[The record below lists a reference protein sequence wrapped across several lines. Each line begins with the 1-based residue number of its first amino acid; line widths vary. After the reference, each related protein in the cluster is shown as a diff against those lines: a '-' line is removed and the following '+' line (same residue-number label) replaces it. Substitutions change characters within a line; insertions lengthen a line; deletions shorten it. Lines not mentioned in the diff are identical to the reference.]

1 MKTKTEYLAIL
12 KQFKEKAA
20 DKYGI
25 LKIGI
30 FGSVARDEQTADSD
44 LDVCIEVKVP
54 DAFVLVDIRD
64 ELEQL
69 CKCKVDLVRL
79 RAGMSHLFQKSIERD
94 GIFA

>member
-12 KQFKEKAA
+12 RQFKEKAA

-30 FGSVARDEQTADSD
+30 FGSVARDEQTVDSD
-44 LDVCIEVKVP
+44 LDVCVELKIP
-54 DAFVLVDIRD
+54 DAFILVDIRD

-79 RAGMSHLFQKSIERD
+79 RKGMSNLFKKNIERD

>member
-44 LDVCIEVKVP
+44 LDVCIEVKV
-54 DAFVLVDIRD
+54 DIRD

-79 RAGMSHLFQKSIERD
+79 RAGMSHLFQKNIERD

>member
-20 DKYGI
+20 YKYGI

-79 RAGMSHLFQKSIERD
+79 RAGMSHLFQKNIERD